1 MNSILKSCF
10 IQLVKVTNVNVLKK
24 TKLKKIGKKLNYN
37 LLPKSFIKDDLD
49 LMPLTFKKTM
59 ILGSNENNYYPYFLT
74 DRYGFLNDD
83 NHYNQD
89 FQDILIIGDSYAMGG
104 TVNYKDTCKVN
115 FQKKVLKLFHMEW
128 EVTGL

>member
-1 MNSILKSCF
+1 
-10 IQLVKVTNVNVLKK
+10 
-24 TKLKKIGKKLNYN
+24 
-37 LLPKSFIKDDLD
+37 
-49 LMPLTFKKTM
+49 M

-104 TVNYKDTCKVN
+104 TVNYKDTL
-115 FQKKVLKLFHMEW
+115 QGQLSKKVLKLFHMEW